1 MGLFPGGFSLFWP
14 FWWSLEETS
23 LKWFGLAERP
33 STHVAARMAV
43 AQSLLVLGDLGKEG
57 SPPSCALSPTK
68 MEQRPH
74 PLIPG
79 FPKPMQTL
87 RDQSVPNWHSNAL
100 HENRALLPTSLPCPS
115 AQPRTFCCL
124 DSGAINLEIVGSGA
138 GVSSYPEGV
147 REL

>member
-87 RDQSVPNWHSNAL
+87 KVSQIGTAMPFMRTEPFYPRDYPVPQPSREPSVAWTL
-100 HENRALLPTSLPCPS
+100 ALL
-115 AQPRTFCCL
+115 
-124 DSGAINLEIVGSGA
+124 I
-138 GVSSYPEGV
+138 
-147 REL
+147 